1 MMAMVRMM
9 VRGGDCVHLS
19 VAFLVPTGVHGEGS
33 GSPFASVATA
43 LERPSVLEWFCGCCY
58 CCFKLCPCSGA
69 GGGRDDSSPD
79 VPQGG

>member
-1 MMAMVRMM
+1 MTAVMAMVRMT

-43 LERPSVLEWFCGCCY
+43 RLSRG
-58 CCFKLCPCSGA
+58 
-69 GGGRDDSSPD
+69 
-79 VPQGG
+79 PQC